1 MFYAPSLSLY
11 ILSST
16 DVSNNKGPP
25 TSNIEQIMHH
35 ELPCFMQMIRLCQP
49 GFDQRDCFCQNAVA
63 LESKMPFFI
72 VKDEEIVDLWA
83 SSLKY

>member
-1 MFYAPSLSLY
+1 
-11 ILSST
+11 
-16 DVSNNKGPP
+16 
-25 TSNIEQIMHH
+25 MHH

-49 GFDQRDCFCQNAVA
+49 GFDQ
-63 LESKMPFFI
+63 LESKMRFFI